1 MDPTGVSMIGGTV
14 GLTSAVMNVLSAV
27 ITVLSAVMA
36 ERAYTRIL
44 NARTSLA
51 APLLTLRVNG

>member
-1 MDPTGVSMIGGTV
+1 MGFSMIGGTC

-27 ITVLSAVMA
+27 TTVLSAVMA

-44 NARTSLA
+44 NARVSLA